1 MNNCKYTIEWQC
13 NRIEL
18 KNIKDLKLKLNY
30 AEEVFMKFLNRKS
43 DSVYSVLNWLGGL
56 ALGYKE
62 LKEKNAVKNL
72 HKELSSL
79 VREDAGFKKEK
90 LSTVE
95 DIKKVSNKSLLKQVL
110 SDNLDRDLKWLS
122 EYYIH
127 RDLNDF
133 IDNLVEV
140 LGPNEKWYKKEELMK
155 KCEGQKSQHIFL
167 Y

>member
-18 KNIKDLKLKLNY
+18 KNIKDLRLKLNY
-30 AEEVFMKFLNRKS
+30 AEEVFRKFLSEKS
-43 DSVYSVLNWLGGL
+43 DSVYSVLNWLEGL

-62 LKEKNAVKNL
+62 LEKKSVVKNL
-72 HKELSSL
+72 HKELSSQ
-79 VREDAGFKKEK
+79 VREDVGFKKEK

-110 SDNLDRDLKWLS
+110 SDNLNRDLKWLG

-127 RDLNDF
+127 KDLNDF
-133 IDNLVEV
+133 VDNLVEV
-140 LGPNEKWYKKEELMK
+140 LGPNEKWYKKEELVK